1 MNGKAVFRL
10 PRRAF
15 LAAAGICMLLVPL
28 TARRSRAQ
36 SREDP
41 IDQPDPATPESFI
54 DRAFDLRRQAS
65 ASGDQPYG
73 ALVVRDGQIVGQS
86 QSLVVINGDPTAHAE
101 MAAIRDAARRTGSR
115 DLSGATLYSSSRP
128 CPMCEAAAYWAGV
141 DRMVFGRTGVDAG
154 RPKLCG

>member
-1 MNGKAVFRL
+1 MNGKPIFQL

-15 LAAAGICMLLVPL
+15 LAATGIGALVVPL
-28 TARRSRAQ
+28 LARRSYAQ
-36 SREDP
+36 GGEDP
-41 IDQPDPATPESFI
+41 IDQPDPATPEALI
-54 DRAFDLRRQAS
+54 ERAFALRRQAT

-73 ALVVRDGQIVGQS
+73 ALVVRGGEIVGQS
-86 QSLVVINGDPTAHAE
+86 QSLVVVNGDPTAHAE

-141 DRMVFGRTGVDAG
+141 ERMVYGRTGVDG
-154 RPKLCG
+154 GGPNLCG

>member
-1 MNGKAVFRL
+1 MAVFRL

-15 LAAAGICMLLVPL
+15 LVATGICAVLIPL
-28 TARRSRAQ
+28 AARRSHGQ
-36 SREDP
+36 GGEDP
-41 IDQPDPATPESFI
+41 IIQPETATPEAFI

-73 ALVVRDGQIVGQS
+73 ALVVRGDEIVGQS
-86 QSLVVINGDPTAHAE
+86 QSLVIINGDPTAHAE